1 MERDVKHVHNASA
14 SNRLWAGS
22 KHLIVLC
29 LSYIHTYIH
38 MCICISL
45 HVYVYSYIY
54 VSNMQ
59 MLILLVCVTILQK
72 GVTVVSPGF
81 REKALLRLEPDG
93 FRV

>member
-1 MERDVKHVHNASA
+1 MYM
-14 SNRLWAGS
+14 
-22 KHLIVLC
+22 
-29 LSYIHTYIH
+29 YIIF
-38 MCICISL
+38 I
-45 HVYVYSYIY
+45 YIY